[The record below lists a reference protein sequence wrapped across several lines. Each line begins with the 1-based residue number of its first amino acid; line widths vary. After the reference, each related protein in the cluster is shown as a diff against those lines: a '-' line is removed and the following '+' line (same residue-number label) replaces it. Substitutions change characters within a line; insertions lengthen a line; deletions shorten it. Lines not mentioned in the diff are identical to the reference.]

1 MQPHEPEIFGK
12 QSNCTFELWSK
23 SGGCESVLGLLF
35 KLSCLC
41 FCSDSNLNLKYL
53 YLLLLLFFL
62 KSLMMIILCWFDME
76 LKLNFFSYAMIYRY
90 LKLLLVINN
99 RWYNC

>member
-1 MQPHEPEIFGK
+1 MFQGYEECNHMNQRSLVNKVIAHLSFG
-12 QSNCTFELWSK
+12 QSQA
-23 SGGCESVLGLLF
+23 GCESVLGLLF

-62 KSLMMIILCWFDME
+62 KKLMMIILCWFDME
-76 LKLNFFSYAMIYRY
+76 LKLNFFSYAMI
-90 LKLLLVINN
+90 
-99 RWYNC
+99 